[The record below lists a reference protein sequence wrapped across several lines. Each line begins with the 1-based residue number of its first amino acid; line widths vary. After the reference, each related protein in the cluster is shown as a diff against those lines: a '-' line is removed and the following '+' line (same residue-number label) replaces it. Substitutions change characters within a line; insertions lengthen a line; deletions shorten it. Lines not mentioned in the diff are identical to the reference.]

1 MTVTAEIAGQI
12 DTALL
17 CMCIAAVGLIFFQEQ
32 RGIGQTE
39 PVYALFD
46 IADHKP
52 VVRTGYQ
59 PGNHFLN
66 AIRILIFIHEDFL
79 ECLPQFLCGIGPND
93 VFRRRRR
100 VQEYVQAE
108 VFQVVEIDPAFFSL
122 CLSVRISKIFCQLH
136 QSCNIRFHTS
146 QSIQPFPFRWHKPH
160 IFHVRK
166 LFLA

>member
-1 MTVTAEIAGQI
+1 MS
-12 DTALL
+12 
-17 CMCIAAVGLIFFQEQ
+17 AAIPL
-32 RGIGQTE
+32 RHRTE
-39 PVYALFD
+39 RCVPGS
-46 IADHKP
+46 K
-52 VVRTGYQ
+52 TG
-59 PGNHFLN
+59 
-66 AIRILIFIHEDFL
+66 R
-79 ECLPQFLCGIGPND
+79 
-93 VFRRRRR
+93 
-100 VQEYVQAE
+100 EYVQAE